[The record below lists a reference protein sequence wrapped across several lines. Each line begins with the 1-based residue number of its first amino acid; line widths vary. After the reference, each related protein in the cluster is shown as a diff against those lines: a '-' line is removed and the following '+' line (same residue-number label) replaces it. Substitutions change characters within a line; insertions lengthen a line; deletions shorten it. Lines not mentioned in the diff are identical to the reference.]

1 MYSRK
6 IEIVVGAFIL
16 LGILALSFLAIQ
28 VSGLSF
34 ALQGRDTYTVSAK
47 FNNVAGLTNRAKV
60 SIAGVTVGQ
69 VTAIHL
75 DPLSVRAVVDM
86 AITRDVDYL
95 TSDSIAA
102 IKTAGVLGEQ
112 YVSISVGG
120 APDILGDGDMITDT
134 QSALV
139 LEDLIG
145 KIMTSMGAE
154 KK

>member
-16 LGILALSFLAIQ
+16 LGMVALAFLAIQ
-28 VSGLSF
+28 VSGLSVKS
-34 ALQGRDTYTVSAK
+34 AARDTYQVTAK
-47 FNNVAGLTNRAKV
+47 FNNVGGLTPRAKV

-69 VTAIHL
+69 VTAIRL
-75 DPLSVRAVVDM
+75 DPLSVRAEVVM
-86 AITRDVDYL
+86 AIDNDVDYL

-112 YVSISVGG
+112 YVSIAVGG
-120 APDILGDGDMITDT
+120 APDVLEDGGAITDT

-139 LEDLIG
+139 LEDLVG
-145 KIMTSMGAE
+145 KMLTTMGGE
-154 KK
+154 K